1 MDYTLDYEPD
11 DELDYESERDS
22 ADTAE
27 DLIFEV
33 LNNTEGYPSDI
44 SDDALWE
51 YMDTLSDAEMFPEL
65 EGCVIKDTAALTFI
79 WRLVNYT
86 IKTNG
91 IPNPKFCI

>member
-1 MDYTLDYEPD
+1 MDYALDYERD
-11 DELDYESERDS
+11 DELESYS
-22 ADTAE
+22 ADVAE
-27 DLIFEV
+27 DLILEV
-33 LNNTEGYPSDI
+33 LSNTEVYPSDI

-51 YMDTLSDAEMFPEL
+51 YMDTVSDAQMFPEL
-65 EGCVIKDTAALTFI
+65 EGCVIKDTAALIFI